1 MLNILRVYMIYDFKI
16 FQMKMQMTSYE
27 CIMVNV
33 RGQCSWSNSG
43 RSYSKLI
50 VELLDLCRPA
60 KFNKKDR
67 NTEWL
72 YQSV

>member
-1 MLNILRVYMIYDFKI
+1 MLNILRVHMMYDFKI
-16 FQMKMQMTSYE
+16 CQMKMQMTSYE

-33 RGQCSWSNSG
+33 RG
-43 RSYSKLI
+43 RIYSKLI